1 MKTKKYRAATMREAL
16 EQIKHDL
23 GEEALVL
30 DSKRIRAGSFFGLGG
45 KEVVEVRAT
54 ADSSSTKPARA
65 TAKAKDDADELV
77 LHLSENSVD
86 QPFDITGGERTDGV
100 PSVSLKNVLA
110 AVKSARTDLVYD
122 KKPASAPP
130 ARGIEIA
137 ENAPRFVHK
146 PSQSL
151 PQSHPLP
158 SMTDT
163 PQALAQPRYATTSEY
178 ERLRAELREVKFYL
192 GALSARTMTQPT
204 YSLDSSPRKRS
215 TGRSRKTD
223 ENELFNSAYSEVY
236 GELLATGF
244 DSELAQCAIR
254 KALAESKP
262 FSNPIDA
269 AREVLIQTLP
279 SLVRFG
285 EDPLA
290 VEDETSA
297 PQSALAFIGA
307 TGVGKTTTIAKL
319 AANAVLRERRR
330 VELITL
336 DTFRIG
342 AIEQLKSYAE
352 IIGAGFN
359 VARSILELNAFV
371 SRMEGKAT
379 VLIDTVGRSPHDL
392 ADQME
397 LADYLRASQNIRKCL
412 VLQATMHH
420 TDALA
425 TVKKF
430 SLYGSDCLT
439 ITKLDETVRPGN
451 SASTALEAALPLL
464 YLCAGQ
470 RVPEDLERATP
481 EAFTALIL
489 RNQTR
494 AIPSAI

>member
-16 EQIKHDL
+16 EQIKLDL

-54 ADSSSTKPARA
+54 TDSNSKQPVRA
-65 TAKAKDDADELV
+65 TAKARAAADESV
-77 LHLSENSVD
+77 ISEDTVD
-86 QPFDITGGERTDGV
+86 QALNLTAGERADGE
-100 PSVSLKNVLA
+100 SAVSLKNVLA
-110 AVKSARTDLVYD
+110 AVKSAQTDLVYD
-122 KKPASAPP
+122 KKPASQNAP
-130 ARGIEIA
+130 ARGIELS

-146 PSQSL
+146 PGQSLSQSL
-151 PQSHPLP
+151 PPASLETQPALTP
-158 SMTDT
+158 SR
-163 PQALAQPRYATTSEY
+163 PATTSEY

-192 GALSARTMTQPT
+192 GALSARSMTQPAQA
-204 YSLDSSPRKRS
+204 LEPSPRKRS
-215 TGRSRKTD
+215 SARSRKTD
-223 ENELFNSAYSEVY
+223 ENELFNSTFSEVY

-254 KALAESKP
+254 KALADSKP
-262 FSNPIDA
+262 FSNPVDA

-279 SLVRFG
+279 SLVRFS
-285 EDPLA
+285 EDLLA

-319 AANAVLRERRR
+319 AARAVLRERRR

-352 IIGAGFN
+352 IIGAGFH

-392 ADQME
+392 ADQLE

-470 RVPEDLERATP
+470 RVPEDLDRATP
-481 EAFTALIL
+481 ETFASLIL

-494 AIPSAI
+494 AIPSAT